1 MLVVRV
7 YNTLTRKKEEF
18 KPLVPG
24 HISMYVCGPTVYNYI
39 HIGNARSAIAFDT
52 IRRYFEYKGYDVKYV
67 SNFTDVDDKMINEA
81 RAEKTTVPK
90 LAENFINAF
99 LADTTALNI
108 EPATFHPR
116 ATHEIND
123 IITFVK
129 SLIDNGY
136 AYEVDG
142 DVYYRA
148 KKFKHYGQLSDQN
161 IEQLE
166 EGASEHINDTEQS
179 RKEDPIDFA
188 LWKAQ
193 KEPDEIAWDS
203 PWGKGRPGWH
213 IECSVMSTKYLG
225 DTIDIHGGGQDL
237 EFPHHE
243 NEIAQSE
250 AKTGKKFV
258 NYWLHN
264 GFVTVGKDQ
273 EKMSKS
279 LHNFVTVHDILREVD
294 PQVLRFFMASV
305 QYRRQINYSAENLA
319 QAATILDRFKNT
331 LTNINY
337 RLEDD
342 TASEESA
349 ELAQAIMATN
359 EKFEQAMDDDFN
371 VQNALT
377 AIYDLLPVVNANAN
391 AARAD
396 KQELQKFKEKL
407 ASWLLVFG
415 VDTNK
420 LCVKNAGSNDDEI
433 DALVKKRD
441 EARANKDWAT
451 SDQIRDQL
459 KEMGIT
465 IQDTPQGTRWTRD

>member
-1 MLVVRV
+1 MLAVRV

-90 LAENFINAF
+90 LAEKFINAF

-108 EPATFHPR
+108 EPATLHPR

-331 LTNINY
+331 LININY
-337 RLEDD
+337 RLADD

-391 AARAD
+391 AAKAD

>member
-1 MLVVRV
+1 MLAVKV

-24 HISMYVCGPTVYNYI
+24 QISMYVCGPTVYNYI
-39 HIGNARSAIAFDT
+39 HIGNARSSIAFDT
-52 IRRYFEYKGYDVKYV
+52 IRRYFEYKGYQVKYV

-81 RAEKTTVPK
+81 RAEGTTVPK
-90 LAENFINAF
+90 LAEKFINAF
-99 LADTTALNI
+99 LEDTTALNI
-108 EPATFHPR
+108 EPATLHPR
-116 ATHEIND
+116 ATHEINE
-123 IITFVK
+123 IIKFIQV
-129 SLIDNGY
+129 LIDKGY

-161 IEQLE
+161 IAQLE
-166 EGASEHINDTEQS
+166 EGASEHINDAEQS

-225 DTIDIHGGGQDL
+225 ETIDIHGGGQDL

-250 AKTGKKFV
+250 AKTGQKFV

-279 LHNFVTVHDILREVD
+279 LHNFVTVHDILKKVD

-305 QYRRQINYSAENLA
+305 QYRRQINYSEKNLK

-331 LTNINY
+331 LTDINY
-337 RLEDD
+337 RLADE
-342 TASEESA
+342 TVSEASEE
-349 ELAQAIMATN
+349 LKQAIDAT
-359 EKFEQAMDDDFN
+359 EQKFVAAMDDDFN

-391 AARAD
+391 SEQAD
-396 KQELQKFKEKL
+396 KAELQRFVEKFR
-407 ASWLLVFG
+407 SWLLVFG
-415 VDTNK
+415 VDTAK
-420 LCVKNAGSNDDEI
+420 LCAKNTGSNDDEI

-441 EARANKDWAT
+441 EARVNKDWAT
-451 SDQIRDQL
+451 SDKIRDQL

>member
-1 MLVVRV
+1 MLAVRV

-90 LAENFINAF
+90 LAEKFINAF

-108 EPATFHPR
+108 EPATLHPR

-179 RKEDPIDFA
+179 RKEDPIDFT

-193 KEPDEIAWDS
+193 KEPDEIGWDS

-331 LTNINY
+331 VTNINY
-337 RLEDD
+337 RLADD

>member
-1 MLVVRV
+1 MLAVRV

-90 LAENFINAF
+90 LAEKFINAF

-108 EPATFHPR
+108 EPATLHPR

-279 LHNFVTVHDILREVD
+279 LHNFVTVHDILKEVD

-337 RLEDD
+337 RLADD

>member
-1 MLVVRV
+1 VRV

-90 LAENFINAF
+90 LAEKFINAF

-108 EPATFHPR
+108 EPATLHPR

-193 KEPDEIAWDS
+193 KEPDEIGWDS

-331 LTNINY
+331 VTNINY
-337 RLEDD
+337 RLADD

>member
-1 MLVVRV
+1 MLAVRV

-24 HISMYVCGPTVYNYI
+24 YISMYVCGPTVYNYI

-108 EPATFHPR
+108 EPATLHPR

>member
-1 MLVVRV
+1 MLAVRV

-90 LAENFINAF
+90 LAEKFINAF

-108 EPATFHPR
+108 EPATLHPR

-129 SLIDNGY
+129 SLIANGY

-337 RLEDD
+337 RLADD

>member
-1 MLVVRV
+1 MLAVRV

-81 RAEKTTVPK
+81 RTGKTTVPK
-90 LAENFINAF
+90 LAEKFINAF

-108 EPATFHPR
+108 EPATLHPR

-193 KEPDEIAWDS
+193 KEPDEIGWDS

>member
-1 MLVVRV
+1 MLAVRV

-90 LAENFINAF
+90 LAEKFINAF

-108 EPATFHPR
+108 EPATLHPR

-331 LTNINY
+331 LININY
-337 RLEDD
+337 RLADD

-391 AARAD
+391 AAKAD

-441 EARANKDWAT
+441 EARANKDWTT